1 MTFGISAQQL
11 QLNDIDWPPYF
22 FPDRSQYKPGLGKTI
37 LTSCIKQLGY
47 DYHYNNLP
55 IKRTHYYM
63 QTGELDITVYSYQA
77 AREDAVVYGKE
88 PMFVN
93 SYGFAVR
100 RDRNIQIK
108 SVEDISTMT
117 FGHLAG
123 LIHTD
128 ELNPVLKKMQ
138 AQSKVVESYELNA
151 TLKQL
156 VATPPRIDI
165 TANSKSTLL
174 WRIKELGLTN
184 QVSVLD
190 FELAQKPYYVAVSK
204 NSKTISDAT
213 QFVSEFDH
221 CVKTMKQDGRYQDIA
236 ASYGL

>member
-1 MTFGISAQQL
+1 
-11 QLNDIDWPPYF
+11 
-22 FPDRSQYKPGLGKTI
+22 
-37 LTSCIKQLGY
+37 
-47 DYHYNNLP
+47 
-55 IKRTHYYM
+55 M
-63 QTGELDITVYSYQA
+63 QTGKLDITVYSYQA

-128 ELNPVLKKMQ
+128 ELSPVLKKMQ

-204 NSKTISDAT
+204 NSKTISDAM

>member
-1 MTFGISAQQL
+1 MFAVNAQPL

-47 DYHYNNLP
+47 DYQYNRLP

-63 QTGELDITVYSYQA
+63 HTGTLDITVYSYQA
-77 AREDAVVYGKE
+77 AREDAVVFGSE
-88 PMFVN
+88 PLFVN
-93 SYGFAVR
+93 AYGFAVKS
-100 RDRNIQIK
+100 DRQIAIK
-108 SVEDISTMT
+108 SVEDISALT

-123 LIHTD
+123 LTHTD
-128 ELNPVLKKMQ
+128 ELNPVLKKMK
-138 AQSKVVESYELNA
+138 AQSKVIESYELNA

-156 VATPPRIDI
+156 LTTPPRIDI

-174 WRIKELGLTN
+174 WRIKELGLSD
-184 QVSVLD
+184 QISVLD

-204 NSKTISDAT
+204 KSKTINDAAK
-213 QFVSEFDH
+213 FVSKFDQ
-221 CVKTMKQDGRYQDIA
+221 CIKDMKQNGHYQEIA
-236 ASYGL
+236 DVYGL